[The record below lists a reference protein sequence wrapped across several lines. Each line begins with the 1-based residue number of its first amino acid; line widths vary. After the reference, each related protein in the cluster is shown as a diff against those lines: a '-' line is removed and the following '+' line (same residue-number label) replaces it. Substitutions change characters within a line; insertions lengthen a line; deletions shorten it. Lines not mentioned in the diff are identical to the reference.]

1 MSSTS
6 PLSTDPRL
14 ASSLSADAQN
24 VNWLLSSFVTKT
36 RGVQGAIGVSSDGLL
51 MALSANMD
59 RSTADR
65 FAAIVSGLTSLS
77 DGASRALDMGGLEQ
91 VIVEMRRG
99 YLFVSQISGGSSL
112 GVIAA
117 RDADIGAVGY
127 EMTLLV
133 QRFGTALTPAL
144 IAELQGTLSVV

>member
-1 MSSTS
+1 MNSMS
-6 PLSTDPRL
+6 PLSV
-14 ASSLSADAQN
+14 DAQN
-24 VNWLLSSFVTKT
+24 INWLLSSFVTKT
-36 RGVQGAIGVSSDGLL
+36 HGVHGAIGVSSDGLL

-59 RSTADR
+59 RSAADR
-65 FAAIVSGLTSLS
+65 FAAIISGMTSLS

-99 YLFVSQISGGSSL
+99 YLFISQISGGSSL

-117 RDADIGAVGY
+117 RDADIGLVGY

-133 QRFGTALTPAL
+133 QRFGAVLTPAL
-144 IAELQGTLSVV
+144 VAELQGTLSLV

>member
-1 MSSTS
+1 
-6 PLSTDPRL
+6 
-14 ASSLSADAQN
+14 
-24 VNWLLSSFVTKT
+24 
-36 RGVQGAIGVSSDGLL
+36 
-51 MALSANMD
+51 MALSASMD
-59 RSTADR
+59 RATGDR

-91 VIVEMRRG
+91 VIIEMRRG

-112 GVIAA
+112 GVLAA

-133 QRFGTALTPAL
+133 QRFGAALTPAL
-144 IAELQGTLSVV
+144 IAELQGTLSVA